1 MDVRE
6 VLIVEAKAIVN
17 GVSEASLWAGTQE
30 QWRRLEDMVVV
41 TLCYRRHIA
50 HLLRRFPVPRRTLE
64 QILP

>member
-6 VLIVEAKAIVN
+6 VLVVEAKAIVN
-17 GVSEASLWAGTQE
+17 GVSEASLWVGTQE
-30 QWRRLEDMVVV
+30 QRRRLEDMVVV

-50 HLLRRFPVPRRTLE
+50 HLLRRFPVPRWTLE